1 MMLRLLLARHGE
13 SQWQTQGDEAGFDSP
28 LTELGRRQAKQLG
41 YWLADHCA
49 VNYVY
54 ASPLKRAQET
64 AQLVASHLD
73 LPVNLNRNLKEAW
86 FVTARE
92 LPSFLTPLEILDG
105 KQVDST
111 AGTTVYCAFRSLV
124 AQALKDILSQHSDG
138 TILIVAHVGT
148 IATAIRLL
156 LGSDAFSIT
165 IGNTTL
171 HSLNWDGARWQ
182 VEYIDRREHLEDL
195 HTT

>member
-41 YWLADHCA
+41 HWLANHCA
-49 VNYVY
+49 VDYLY

-64 AQLVASHLD
+64 AQLVASCLN
-73 LPVNLNRNLKEAW
+73 LPINLNQNLKEAW
-86 FVTARE
+86 FATGRE
-92 LPSFLTPLEILDG
+92 LPTFLTPLEILDG
-105 KQVDST
+105 RQADSPP
-111 AGTTVYCAFRSLV
+111 GTTVYRAFRSHV
-124 AQALKDILSQHSDG
+124 AQALKDILSQHNDG

-148 IATAIRLL
+148 IATIIRLL
-156 LGSDAFSIT
+156 LGSDAFSVT

-182 VEYIDRREHLEDL
+182 VEYIDRREHLEGL
-195 HTT
+195 HPI